1 MITAN
6 LLEALMY
13 DLPLLVAASRGRRG
27 VSLHSVAIAVGVSP
41 STLHRLE
48 GGYPC
53 DVRTVINVL
62 RWIESE

>member
-1 MITAN
+1 MITADR
-6 LLEALMY
+6 LQALMY

-27 VSLHSVAIAVGVSP
+27 VSLHSAAHTAGVSP

-48 GGYPC
+48 NGYFC